1 MAHICETK
9 MIIFLLLL
17 VSPSY
22 GFLDGLYCGLE
33 NCYEIL
39 GVTRDASKS
48 EITKNYRKLA
58 RKWHPDM
65 AAKTEEKKKEH
76 TEMFQKIANAYEIL
90 KDDEQRS
97 DYNYM
102 LDNPDE
108 HLANYYRY
116 YRRYA
121 PKVDIRIVIAV
132 SLTII
137 SVIQYWGSWNNY
149 QTAINYLC
157 KEPKYRIQAMGIAKA
172 EGLISSKK
180 DRKDKRSKAKIRNE
194 EEEIIKK
201 VIEEK
206 MDIRGGYSKPNIKDV
221 LWIQLILSP
230 YYLVQYIIWWCR
242 WAWKFWICRE
252 EYGEEEK
259 TYLIKKYLKASRS
272 QWEASPVLFPL
283 AKEED
288 IDEYMRKELWKR
300 EKFDVWKKEKEDE
313 MKAKLAESARYK
325 SFRRYMKKGG
335 PGQMTFG
342 PE

>member
-9 MIIFLLLL
+9 MLIFLFLL

-39 GVTRDASKS
+39 DVTRDASRG
-48 EITKNYRKLA
+48 EITKGYRKLA

-65 AAKTEEKKKEH
+65 ASKAEENEEFTK
-76 TEMFQKIANAYEIL
+76 MFQKIANAYEIL
-90 KDDEQRS
+90 RDDEQREN
-97 DYNYM
+97 YNYM

-132 SLTII
+132 TLTII
-137 SVIQYWGSWNNY
+137 SVIQYWGAWNNY
-149 QTAINYLC
+149 NAAINYLC
-157 KEPKYRIQAMGIAKA
+157 KEPKYRIQAVGIAKA
-172 EGLISSKK
+172 EGLIGQKR
-180 DRKDKRSKAKIRNE
+180 DRKDKRTKEEIRNE

-206 MDIRGGYSKPNIKDV
+206 MDIRGGYSKPNIKDI

-230 YYLVQYIIWWCR
+230 YYLVQYIIWFGR
-242 WAWKFWICRE
+242 WVWKFWICRE

-259 TYLIKKYLKASRS
+259 LYLIKKYLKASRS
-272 QWEASPVLFPL
+272 QWEL
-283 AKEED
+283 AKEENF
-288 IDEYMRKELWKR
+288 DEYMRKELWIKENFNEWKR
-300 EKFDVWKKEKEDE
+300 EKEEE

-335 PGQMTFG
+335 PGQMSFG